1 MMEYSSQMRG
11 GAVQFQPANVSS
23 KVTRAPGNGHAGV
36 VLDVW
41 GEVDKR
47 TEQITTISRNILG
60 DAAGVAGNPG
70 PEVRALLGHGAG
82 DGGALHLALVVHY
95 HPGTVL
101 QKERGMG
108 SY

>member
-47 TEQITTISRNILG
+47 TE
-60 DAAGVAGNPG
+60 
-70 PEVRALLGHGAG
+70 
-82 DGGALHLALVVHY
+82 
-95 HPGTVL
+95 
-101 QKERGMG
+101 
-108 SY
+108 